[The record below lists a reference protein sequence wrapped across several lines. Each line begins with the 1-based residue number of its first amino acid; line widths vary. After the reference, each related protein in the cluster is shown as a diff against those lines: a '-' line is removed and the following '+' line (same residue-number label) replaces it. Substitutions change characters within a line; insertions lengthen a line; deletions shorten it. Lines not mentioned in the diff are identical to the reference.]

1 MESLQGGR
9 LVAGVWE
16 ERGSWF
22 RGDSCRGGQ
31 KRALLLDTVPSHQ
44 LVAPALLSP
53 DTWIFNVP

>member
-1 MESLQGGR
+1 M
-9 LVAGVWE
+9 AGVWE